1 MVESPEYSV
10 EFEDG
15 NFEIRNYEH
24 YVLAQVDVEGDFDD
38 SIGKG
43 FSILA
48 NYIFGANRK
57 RSKINMT
64 APVSEEEVS
73 VSRGGSEKIPMTAP
87 VTPETVFKSEK
98 ISMTVPVTGER
109 REENIYRISFTMP
122 KEYGLES
129 LPEPD
134 DDRIKFKEIK
144 NQRALVLKFSG
155 RVKKD
160 MARKRMDEMI
170 EYMDKNGIKSKSNLV
185 VAQYNHPLVP
195 GFLRRNEIVVEI

>member
-15 NFEIRNYEH
+15 TFEIRNYGH

-38 SIGKG
+38 AIGKG

-57 RSKINMT
+57 HSKINMT

-73 VSRGGSEKIPMTAP
+73 SSKGG
-87 VTPETVFKSEK
+87 SEK
-98 ISMTVPVTGER
+98 ISMTAPVTGER

-122 KEYGLES
+122 KEYGLEN

-160 MARKRMDEMI
+160 MARKKMDEMI
-170 EYMDKNGIKSKSNLV
+170 KYMDKNGIKSKSNLV
-185 VAQYNHPLVP
+185 VAQYNNPLVP
-195 GFLRRNEIVVEI
+195 GFLRRNEIIVEI